1 MYQIEEQAS
10 PQDIEM
16 RAYSDEA
23 VQRFQMGEFQGIKTV
38 IIQKPQ
44 ENAKDDKDNNNN
56 FGNNFGNS
64 LKRGKHSLGKYQ
76 GRHRAS
82 IVGTTTT
89 NTLEVQPASPSSKK
103 TSGRKSSKRTG
114 DIRTVLRYP
123 GRRDSIY

>member
-23 VQRFQMGEFQGIKTV
+23 VQRFQMGEFQGIRTV
-38 IIQKPQ
+38 IIQQPQ

-56 FGNNFGNS
+56 FGNNIGNS

-89 NTLEVQPASPSSKK
+89 NTLEVQPVSPSSKK
-103 TSGRKSSKRTG
+103 VSGRKSSKRTG